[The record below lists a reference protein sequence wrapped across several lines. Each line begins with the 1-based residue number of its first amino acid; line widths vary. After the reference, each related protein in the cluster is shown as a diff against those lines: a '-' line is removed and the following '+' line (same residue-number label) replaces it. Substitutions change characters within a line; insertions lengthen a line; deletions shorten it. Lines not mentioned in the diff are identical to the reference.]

1 MWWKPLRQQH
11 LMDNSMFH
19 IFKNPFR
26 NGRVFCLMLFVV
38 SAFSANAQAKIRFKD
53 TKKSFGFVKKGE
65 LVKVEYIFMN
75 TGDQDLQ
82 IYEAKAEC
90 SCTTVDFPTYAVK
103 PNQTDTIRVYFDTKS
118 VYDRQDRI
126 VELISNAKNASQNIR
141 FKGVV
146 LK

>member
-1 MWWKPLRQQH
+1 
-11 LMDNSMFH
+11 MFH
-19 IFKNPFR
+19 IIKNPFR
-26 NGRVFCLMLFVV
+26 NGRVFCLMLLLASCFT
-38 SAFSANAQAKIRFKD
+38 ATAQARIKFKE

-65 LVKVEYIFMN
+65 LVKVEYIFIN
-75 TGDQDLQ
+75 SGDQDLQ

-90 SCTTVDFPTYAVK
+90 SCTTVDFPKYAVK
-103 PNQTDTIRVYFDTKS
+103 PNQSDTIRVYFDTKS

>member
-1 MWWKPLRQQH
+1 
-11 LMDNSMFH
+11 MFH
-19 IFKNPFR
+19 IIKNPFR
-26 NGRVFCLMLFVV
+26 NGRVFCLMLLLV
-38 SAFSANAQAKIRFKD
+38 SCFTATAQARIKFKE

-65 LVKVEYIFMN
+65 LVKVEYIFIN
-75 TGDQDLQ
+75 SGDQDLQ

-90 SCTTVDFPTYAVK
+90 SCTTVDFPKYAVK
-103 PNQTDTIRVYFDTKS
+103 PNQSDTVRVYFDTKS

-126 VELISNAKNASQNIR
+126 VQLISNAKNASQNIR